1 MANKNLFEQAIADAK
16 NLKAISMANAKQTIE
31 EAFAPKI
38 QEMFRL
44 KLSEMEEGDDMKH
57 AHEMK
62 SRHHMEADHKIE
74 GGHSGM
80 STETSHKDEGHMEEA
95 TLEEILAE
103 LELEEGMENEGDEYM
118 KEAKEDDEEGEEEPE
133 EGEEAEEGEEE
144 EAGIEGSEKVTKLT
158 VDKFQEMVRDIV
170 ADVLSNLNPQD
181 TASEPEATEEPAT
194 DEEPVAGAE
203 AGAISLDEILAELE
217 EEEAMK
223 HEEPVE
229 EVKEELYEATKTINY
244 LKKQLSEINLLNAK
258 LLYVNKIF
266 KSKSL
271 SESQKVKVI
280 TAFDRATTIN
290 ETKNIYQTLNDSM
303 TVAPQKAAL
312 KESYGFASKA
322 IGKSPVKPIVEADA
336 YVYRMQQLAG
346 IKEPNI

>member
-1 MANKNLFEQAIADAK
+1 
-16 NLKAISMANAKQTIE
+16 
-31 EAFAPKI
+31 
-38 QEMFRL
+38 
-44 KLSEMEEGDDMKH
+44 
-57 AHEMK
+57 
-62 SRHHMEADHKIE
+62 
-74 GGHSGM
+74 
-80 STETSHKDEGHMEEA
+80 MEEA

-118 KEAKEDDEEGEEEPE
+118 KEAKEDDEEGEEGEEEPE